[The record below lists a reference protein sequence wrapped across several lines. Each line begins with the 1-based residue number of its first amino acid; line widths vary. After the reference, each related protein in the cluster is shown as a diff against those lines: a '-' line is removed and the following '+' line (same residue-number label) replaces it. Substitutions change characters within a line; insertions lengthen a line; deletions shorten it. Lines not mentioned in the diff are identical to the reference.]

1 MVKGSQATGAAYLTL
16 SAEERISLLSN
27 SPESSRYIKPFIGS
41 DEFIDRSERF
51 CIWVPDKYAKDAYQ
65 ISKLSQRFELV
76 KAQRLASPKAATQKW
91 ASKPWAFT
99 KNRYKP
105 TDSIIVPSVSSERRE
120 YVPIGFLGP
129 DTVISN
135 LAFAIYNAEP
145 WLFALLTSKIHMVW
159 LGAVG
164 GKMKTDYRYSNTIVY
179 NNFPVPHLTGPMKE
193 KLTRTALRILDV
205 REYFCELT
213 LAELYDPDTMPHML
227 REAHADNDVLV
238 DSIYRKSGFASDEE
252 RLAALFKLYEKL
264 TSEEAK
270 ALEAERAAKKAAKT
284 TRRRRKTKKEAD
296 K

>member
-1 MVKGSQATGAAYLTL
+1 M
-16 SAEERISLLSN
+16 
-27 SPESSRYIKPFIGS
+27 
-41 DEFIDRSERF
+41 
-51 CIWVPDKYAKDAYQ
+51 
-65 ISKLSQRFELV
+65 
-76 KAQRLASPKAATQKW
+76 
-91 ASKPWAFT
+91 
-99 KNRYKP
+99 
-105 TDSIIVPSVSSERRE
+105 PSVSSERRE

-193 KLTRTALRILDV
+193 KFTRTALRILDV

-227 REAHADNDVLV
+227 HEAHADNDALV

-264 TSEEAK
+264 ASEEAK

-284 TRRRRKTKKEAD
+284 TTRRRRKTKKEAD